1 MQFSDKVADMPVVVV
16 QTVQMQFLDKVVD
29 VPVVRS
35 SWKAERGIVPQIT
48 VEIIKVIQLVR
59 DRSWHRATDHGGNY
73 EDASAGQGC

>member
-35 SWKAERGIVPQIT
+35 SWRADRGIVPQIMEEQI
-48 VEIIKVIQLVR
+48 VA
-59 DRSWHRATDHGGNY
+59 HATGHGRTH
-73 EDASAGQGC
+73 EDA